1 MTWDQGR
8 FTRFT
13 EAIVAHAK
21 GLRPGYGY
29 PHVLM
34 PYAERDELGAIDAAR
49 SLPAQLGNHG
59 LSARSESIAETVA
72 QSMRRYA
79 GRTLANREDYDR
91 LERDLSGA
99 VGVANSVASI
109 LAKKC
114 DASRVDVLVLARLGA
129 LYPFA
134 HVSATLEALH
144 SAGVR
149 STLAVLYP
157 GAADGL
163 RLSFL
168 GLVDSTG
175 GYRGEIVT

>member
-1 MTWDQGR
+1 MAWDSGR
-8 FTRFT
+8 FARFT
-13 EAIVAHAK
+13 DAVVAHAK
-21 GLRPGYGY
+21 GQRPGYGF

-34 PYAERDELGAIDAAR
+34 PYGERDELRAVDAAR
-49 SLPAQLGNHG
+49 ALPAQLGNRG
-59 LSARSESIAETVA
+59 LSARCESIAEAVA
-72 QSMRRYA
+72 QAVRRYA
-79 GRTLANREDYDR
+79 GRALASREDYDR
-91 LERDLSGA
+91 LERDLSGP
-99 VGVANSVASI
+99 VGVASSVASI
-109 LAKKC
+109 LAKRW
-114 DASRVDVLVLARLGA
+114 DAARVDVLVLARLGA

-144 SAGVR
+144 SAGIR
-149 STLAVLYP
+149 NTLAVLYP